1 MSFEIVFS
9 TRAIQYLQRVDKPVR
24 IEILKKIQQIT
35 ENPEV
40 GKPLTNK
47 LKGCYRIRIG
57 KHRVIYTVDKKIINI
72 TKIGHRKDVY

>member
-9 TRAIQYLQRVDKPVR
+9 TRAIQYLQRVVKPVR
-24 IEILKKIQQIT
+24 IEILKKIQQLS
-35 ENPEV
+35 ENPEI

-47 LKGCYRIRIG
+47 LKGCYKLRVG
-57 KHRVIYTVDKKIINI
+57 KYRVIYTLEKKIVNI